1 MGADLNG
8 EAVDDNHGGAVSLSG
23 DGMRLAVGAKKNDA
37 GGASTNDNG
46 HVRVYQWLSSSW
58 MQLGVDIDGN
68 AGDEAGSAVSLSK
81 DGSRV
86 AVGAAQASGKGKVR
100 VYQYDS
106 GWTKLGVDIEGEAT
120 EDMFG
125 YTVALSGLGTRLAVG
140 APNNDPSGSNFIGH
154 VRVFEWNVESGA
166 SGAWN
171 QMGIDIDGIA
181 DGDSFGWSVSLSDD
195 GARLAVGAIE
205 DMGTNLKGH
214 VRVYEWNATTNA
226 WVQIGSKLEGDA
238 TEDVFGNSVSLSADG
253 AHVAIG
259 AYGHD
264 GADEV
269 TDIGHVKVFQYNETS
284 QDWNQLGD
292 DIDGDEQNDISG
304 SAVSLSAD
312 GTRVVI
318 GASGSKNADG
328 ADADT
333 GRINV
338 WQYNS
343 TQWLLVGSAQYGDAA
358 GDKAGVSVSISDDG
372 ERVAV
377 GSSENEDGA
386 GRVWAYSLVA
396 NPPPPPPP
404 SPPPSPPPP
413 PPPSPPPPS
422 PPPPSPP
429 PPSPLPPSSPPPS
442 PPPSPSPAPPTNPT
456 SPPPPPPYPPG
467 DVNLDDM
474 KAQLVMKKAQA

>member
-413 PPPSPPPPS
+413 
-422 PPPPSPP
+422 
-429 PPSPLPPSSPPPS
+429 
-442 PPPSPSPAPPTNPT
+442 
-456 SPPPPPPYPPG
+456 
-467 DVNLDDM
+467 
-474 KAQLVMKKAQA
+474 